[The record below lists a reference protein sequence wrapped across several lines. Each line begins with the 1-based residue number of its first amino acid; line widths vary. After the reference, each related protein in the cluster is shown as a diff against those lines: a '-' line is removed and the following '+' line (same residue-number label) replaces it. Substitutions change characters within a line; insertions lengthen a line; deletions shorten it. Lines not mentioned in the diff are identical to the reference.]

1 MSNMFLRGS
10 FFLPRI
16 YFLQDERYKK
26 PCIMFKADCKVRVV
40 KGCMER
46 QEAEGWP
53 KEAADPKEQ
62 PLMFNHL
69 IMKSPFSSKT
79 RMGCASP
86 KI

>member
-1 MSNMFLRGS
+1 
-10 FFLPRI
+10 
-16 YFLQDERYKK
+16 
-26 PCIMFKADCKVRVV
+26 MFKADCKARVV

-69 IMKSPFSSKT
+69 IMKKPLFQQDT
-79 RMGCASP
+79 NGLCFT
-86 KI
+86 